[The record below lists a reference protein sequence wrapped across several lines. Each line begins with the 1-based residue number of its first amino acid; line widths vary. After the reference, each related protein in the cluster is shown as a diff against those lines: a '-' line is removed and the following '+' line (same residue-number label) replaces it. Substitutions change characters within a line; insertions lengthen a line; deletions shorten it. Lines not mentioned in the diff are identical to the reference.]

1 MLYLIPNAFYT
12 LILQDP
18 SCAHLKNSDK
28 KARCW
33 FIDVQRWIL
42 GGKQIFPDVEIRTD
56 VLTFYGNGEI
66 QGVIGDEE
74 EAKRIRIQEY
84 ERKMDVYKKENN
96 DECYSREEE
105 EEKQKVHKK
114 DMLM

>member
-42 GGKQIFPDVEIRTD
+42 GGKQIFPDVEICTG

-66 QGVIGDEE
+66 QGVIGDKEE
-74 EAKRIRIQEY
+74 VKRIRNQASMKESQEKRYIIQK
-84 ERKMDVYKKENN
+84 ERKSEYNKKRYIKEI
-96 DECYSREEE
+96 
-105 EEKQKVHKK
+105 EKAN
-114 DMLM
+114 M